1 MLKLFVS
8 NKQDY
13 PALLMD
19 LKNLL
24 QELEG
29 QQEIYFI
36 MRESIPSIKKNLSF
50 DLVLDYG
57 IVQNDLTI
65 KWLKNTIKKI
75 EETL

>member
-1 MLKLFVS
+1 LI
-8 NKQDY
+8 
-13 PALLMD
+13 D

-24 QELEG
+24 QELEE

-36 MRESIPSIKKNLSF
+36 MQESIPSIKKNLSF

-75 EETL
+75 EEIL